1 MVFTENN
8 NEGLYDV
15 IKEIRSNKFCDFYKG
30 FCKFL
35 NAVVEKKCYC
45 YMFYFL
51 YKQF

>member
-15 IKEIRSNKFCDFYKG
+15 IKEIRSNKFCDFYRG

-35 NAVVEKKCYC
+35 NTVVEKSVIVIC
-45 YMFYFL
+45 FIFL